1 MAVTQKKPM
10 SLSTIKHVLVGEP
23 AVIVLIRSCRPGS
36 TVVDYVV
43 KAASIQDADVVAAEN
58 GIFNKLAENY
68 SMIFDSKK
76 VQTFLPKRPAL
87 WCC

>member
-1 MAVTQKKPM
+1 MNR
-10 SLSTIKHVLVGEP
+10 SNSSSSFFH
-23 AVIVLIRSCRPGS
+23 SCRPGS
-36 TVVDYVV
+36 TVVDYIV
-43 KAASIQDADVVAAEN
+43 KATYIQDVEIIAAET

-76 VQTFLPKRPAL
+76 VQTFLPKRPVLRNKL